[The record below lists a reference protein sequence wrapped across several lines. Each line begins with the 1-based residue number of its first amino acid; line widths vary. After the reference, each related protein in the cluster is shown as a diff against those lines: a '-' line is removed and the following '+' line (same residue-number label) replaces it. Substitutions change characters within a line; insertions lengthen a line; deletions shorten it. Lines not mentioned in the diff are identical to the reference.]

1 MIQLELTS
9 KLFNV
14 FTKKEKK
21 IFYYLLFFQI
31 IIVILEI
38 LSIGSLLPIFKA
50 IIDPVWNEK
59 YFYFF
64 PQEYLLPFLLTLV
77 ISFFIIKNILIVT
90 LIYFTGK
97 FKNSVTLRIIDDIFN
112 GYLKKNYLFHLEN
125 NSSILIRNVQYASKM
140 NSVIERLVNFY
151 ADLIL
156 FLFAIVLLIFFLSL
170 KHIIFVSIVLFL
182 IFGIYTLL
190 TSFKLKKFGR
200 SDVKYN
206 TLFLKN
212 MIEGLSSHKEILLNN
227 KQDYFK
233 NRNFFFKTQ
242 SLILRLK
249 LQILETI
256 PRNLIEITFVSLI
269 ITLSI
274 YLIFFSEKETT
285 ELLPFI
291 GVLVIAIIKV
301 SPNLLR
307 LFLTTIHFKY
317 LIAEVDTVIEVLKNL
332 KQSSHYDHKIE
343 TQKEIIFNKKITV
356 KNLSLQFKDKKI
368 LNQINFEIPKES
380 IIGIRG
386 ISGSGKTT
394 LLNIL
399 SGLLK
404 PSSGDILI
412 DDKKTDLNNFHWHK
426 GLSFMSQN
434 TYLLDDTIKKNIA
447 FGINEQ
453 EIDTVLVDECI
464 EKAGLKN
471 FVKSL
476 KNGIETVVGEKG
488 TKISGGQTQRIGL
501 ARAFYKKPSILL
513 LDEPTSSLDRENE
526 KKIIDTIKKLK
537 NKITILIVSHDT
549 ETLKI
554 ADTLYTI
561 EKGELQK

>member
-21 IFYYLLFFQI
+21 IFYYLLSFQI

-38 LSIGSLLPIFKA
+38 LSIGSLLPIFKV
-50 IIDPVWNEK
+50 IVDPVWNEK

-64 PQEYLLPFLLTLV
+64 PQEYLIPFLLTLV
-77 ISFFIIKNILIVT
+77 VSFFIIKNILIVT

-140 NSVIERLVNFY
+140 NSTIERLVNFY

-156 FLFAIVLLIFFLSL
+156 FLFAIVLLIFFLNF

-190 TSFKLKKFGR
+190 TSFKLKKSGR

-274 YLIFFSEKETT
+274 YLIFFSEKEIT
-285 ELLPFI
+285 ELLPLI
-291 GVLVIAIIKV
+291 GVLVVAIIKV
-301 SPNLLR
+301 SPNFLR

-356 KNLSLQFKDKKI
+356 KNLSFVFKDKKI

-537 NKITILIVSHDT
+537 SKITILIVSHDT